1 MSIAPASRVYGVAQP
16 TIQGIRG
23 ILNILRCG
31 REHAV
36 PSVGAGSPQGSKS
49 GGQQEVLW
57 INMREE
63 PILFINGRCIVLRE
77 KDEPFR
83 NMTALK
89 GISKERIEALEWRL
103 KEDVV
108 AEASLNSG
116 NIMLHQE
123 VKKRKIQPCWE
134 AVPLDQIKTTEEVF
148 FQFRM
153 EGYKVKYYRWP
164 TTPEESPSKKL
175 FDLLLSCIME
185 SPETTN
191 IVFNC
196 QTGRG
201 RSTFGM
207 VAARLVQMW
216 RGPETLMNSSGKMS
230 KRRRSSI
237 KVAGTFQ
244 PLRNEDEV
252 KQKGIPRV
260 LSGHSL
266 KSIEAQLDIG
276 IDADDPR
283 AALNPKRSAMDDTSK
298 SLLAGWYQPV
308 LQVIRLLPNGRVAK
322 SHVDHFIDECTHL
335 VNLRELVF
343 RFRKKATLR
352 PNEAKIFRFQTMR
365 AGTSLIRYI
374 LLILFDAY
382 LCEQVQEFL
391 SPDSASS
398 SSVLFNRTFES
409 WVDNRPGIIQ
419 ILNEIQRNPQ
429 AALESIS
436 FASLP
441 FEISSKVGEDQR
453 KVIEAIAARRGS
465 MLNTDTILKLDHYPG
480 AESSANRSTNDKAVE
495 IHGAANFRTVR

>member
-1 MSIAPASRVYGVAQP
+1 MAQP
-16 TIQGIRG
+16 TIHGIRG
-23 ILNILRCG
+23 VLNLLRCG
-31 REHAV
+31 REHAND
-36 PSVGAGSPQGSKS
+36 PSGEVSSPGGST
-49 GGQQEVLW
+49 GQQEVLW

-77 KDEPFR
+77 TDEPFR

-89 GISKERIEALEWRL
+89 GISKERVEALEWRL

-108 AEASLNSG
+108 AEASLNGG
-116 NIMLHQE
+116 NIMLHTE
-123 VKKRKIQPCWE
+123 VKKREIQPCWE
-134 AVPLDQIKTTEEVF
+134 AVRLDQIKTTEEVF

-185 SPETTN
+185 SSETTN

-216 RGPETLMNSSGKMS
+216 RGPETLMNYSGLP

-237 KVAGTFQ
+237 KVPDSFQ
-244 PLRNEDEV
+244 PV
-252 KQKGIPRV
+252 KVEEAQKLKPIPRV

-266 KSIEAQLDIG
+266 KSIEAQLDM
-276 IDADDPR
+276 DTDP
-283 AALNPKRSAMDDTSK
+283 AGSSRSSLVQPRSTMDDTSK
-298 SLLAGWYQPV
+298 SLMAGWYQPV
-308 LQVIRLLPNGRVAK
+308 LQVIRLLQNGREAK

-335 VNLRELVF
+335 VNLRELIF

-365 AGTSLIRYI
+365 AGTALIRYI

-391 SPDSASS
+391 SPDTHRPGVSQSQQ
-398 SSVLFNRTFES
+398 LFSRSFEN
-409 WVDNRPGIIQ
+409 WVDNRPGVIQ
-419 ILNEIQRNPQ
+419 ILTELQRNPQ

-436 FASLP
+436 FTALP
-441 FEISSKVGEDQR
+441 FEISNNVGEDQR
-453 KVIEAIAARRGS
+453 KVLEAIASRRGS

-480 AESSANRSTNDKAVE
+480 AEGAAGRSTSETVVE